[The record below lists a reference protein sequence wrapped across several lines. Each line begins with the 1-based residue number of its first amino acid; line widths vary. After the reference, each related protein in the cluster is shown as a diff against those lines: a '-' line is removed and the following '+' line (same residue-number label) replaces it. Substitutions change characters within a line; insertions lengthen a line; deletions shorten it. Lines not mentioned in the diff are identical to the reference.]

1 MKTAFIVKVDSFS
14 DVITNSST
22 DIFACKSEKSIKAIE
37 ELLNGI
43 AKAAGEDA
51 GLTVEEQTIRQFWLR
66 TKDYCILDMGY
77 DYVFDK
83 EWNVI
88 GFTKRKNYSYNK
100 EKEVDPE
107 LTEEKLFNEWL
118 ERYAHI
124 FSNRVWS
131 EKTKNYIT
139 LEEAT
144 PNTKV
149 IVICGNDDNSI
160 PYWLQEFITSKL
172 HALRYHLG

>member
-51 GLTVEEQTIRQFWLR
+51 GLTVEEQTIRQFWN
-66 TKDYCILDMGY
+66 TVSDWAKSDMGY
-77 DYVFDK
+77 SYEFDWIK
-83 EWNVI
+83 GGERGYWKDKD
-88 GFTKRKNYSYNK
+88 G
-100 EKEVDPE
+100 KEVDPE

-149 IVICGNDDNSI
+149 IVICGTDDNSI